1 MNNIVIS
8 ILKENGW
15 YPDRIVN
22 ISLILQNWNNH
33 KYIISKNQIKFI
45 ENIGNLKIEFI
56 NCKNKRYIIEIF
68 PNDWNFLPEI
78 LKTYED
84 YFGKKLIPIG
94 EVCYQN
100 IQLLIDKDIKIY
112 GVFDEYGTL
121 LGNNFFEFIEN
132 LYDNKKI
139 IWDIIESFYD

>member
-56 NCKNKRYIIEIF
+56 NCTNKCYIIEIS

>member
-1 MNNIVIS
+1 M
-8 ILKENGW
+8 
-15 YPDRIVN
+15 
-22 ISLILQNWNNH
+22 QNWNNH

-84 YFGKKLIPIG
+84 YFEKKLIPIG

-139 IWDIIESFYD
+139 IWNIIESFYD

>member
-22 ISLILQNWNNH
+22 TSLILQNWNNH

-56 NCKNKRYIIEIF
+56 NCKNKHYIIEIF
-68 PNDWNFLPEI
+68 PNYWDFLSEI

>member
-15 YPDRIVN
+15 YPNRIVN
-22 ISLILQNWNNH
+22 INLILQNWNNH
-33 KYIISKNQIKFI
+33 KYIISKNQIRFI

-68 PNDWNFLPEI
+68 PNDWSFLPEI
-78 LKTYED
+78 SKTYED

-132 LYDNKKI
+132 LYDNKK
-139 IWDIIESFYD
+139 SFGI

>member
-22 ISLILQNWNNH
+22 TNLILQNWNNH

-84 YFGKKLIPIG
+84 YFEK
-94 EVCYQN
+94 N
-100 IQLLIDKDIKIY
+100 
-112 GVFDEYGTL
+112 
-121 LGNNFFEFIEN
+121 
-132 LYDNKKI
+132 
-139 IWDIIESFYD
+139 